1 MERSTDTRGRPPV
14 VRITWL
20 KFLLYCWKQISQLG
34 KIFIYIFVLFNLLQV
49 AFAFT
54 VLIQS
59 SHEQCERP
67 LRVYVMVHA
76 LRAALIC
83 PLLVPYFVEIAEKRS
98 RQIYICSAARR
109 FVILAEKTL
118 PWMESLTLIW
128 FAFGNYLA
136 FSSSACIHDA
146 PRLYFG
152 TLSFILVDYLLV
164 LGAFSVCISTVL
176 CLPFG
181 LRFIN
186 NDNRSEQ
193 EMRKEDISRISVYK
207 YKWDQVEVSQPLK
220 NIKRQSWFQNSRL
233 SQGDI
238 EAEGYETV
246 TLEVDVVC
254 CICLSDY
261 KENDIL
267 CKLQCEHYFHRI
279 CITDWLMISRECPL
293 CKQDFKEE
301 HYGEACSGNMGNII
315 TSSH

>member
-1 MERSTDTRGRPPV
+1 MERSTDTRGCPPV
-14 VRITWL
+14 ARITWL
-20 KFLLYCWKQISQLG
+20 KFLLYCWKQIPQLG
-34 KIFIYIFVLFNLLQV
+34 KIFIYIFMLFNLFQI

-59 SHEQCERP
+59 FHEQCERP
-67 LRVYVMVHA
+67 LRAYIMVHA
-76 LRAALIC
+76 LRAALVC
-83 PLLVPYFVEIAEKRS
+83 PLIVPYFVEIAEKRA
-98 RQIYICSAARR
+98 RQVYVCSAVRH

-118 PWMESLTLIW
+118 PWMELFTLIW
-128 FAFGNYLA
+128 FAFGNYLV
-136 FSSSACIHDA
+136 FSFSACIHDA

-152 TLSFILVDYLLV
+152 TLSFILVDYILV

-176 CLPFG
+176 CLPFD
-181 LRFIN
+181 LRFM
-186 NDNRSEQ
+186 DSDKRSEQ

-220 NIKRQSWFQNSRL
+220 NIKRQSWFRNSRL

-301 HYGEACSGNMGNII
+301 YHDEACSSDMGNII